1 MEVASTR
8 MQGLLLIAITLLQ
21 VAFTTMQGIHATKH
35 PHNDSK
41 QNGRLDYKVTYC
53 VFGNPL
59 IEVHAPVNNSCG
71 LSHPTNACSS
81 WRGCLSCFCQ

>member
-59 IEVHAPVNNSCG
+59 IEVHAPPSIIVVASLIPQMLAQVG
-71 LSHPTNACSS
+71 EVV
-81 WRGCLSCFCQ
+81 